1 MKFLIF
7 FLKKYHI
14 EMDMKSLGIQLT
26 SRFENTP
33 KLVKR
38 DDPGNGNADRHQV
51 PWDKNLE
58 KKYSKFEDVRTFFK
72 VP

>member
-1 MKFLIF
+1 
-7 FLKKYHI
+7 
-14 EMDMKSLGIQLT
+14 MDMKSLGILLT

-51 PWDKNLE
+51 PCDKNLE
-58 KKYSKFEDVRTFFK
+58 KKIFEI
-72 VP
+72 